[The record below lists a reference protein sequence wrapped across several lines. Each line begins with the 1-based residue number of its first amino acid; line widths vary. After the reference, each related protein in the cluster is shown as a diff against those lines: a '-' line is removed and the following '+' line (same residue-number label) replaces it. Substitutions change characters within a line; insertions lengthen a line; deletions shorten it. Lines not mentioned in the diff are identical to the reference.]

1 VAENFAI
8 SKAASILEAIANN
21 PVPANTTDLA
31 SQLGMPRQTVH
42 RILTQLC
49 EVGLVARD
57 TARQRFFIG
66 GRLRALSLATLVH
79 AHVDTAAN
87 LILRGLVDEV
97 HETCNI
103 GMLDG
108 YEVVYLNRVECDWP
122 LRVQLRPG
130 SRVPAYCTAI
140 GKLLLAHLPPSDQ
153 RRLLEGMKL
162 RRLTPHTRTSMSEL
176 NADLHDIAR
185 RGYSL
190 NDQEDTLG
198 LVAVAVPI
206 VDSQGQVVAGLALH
220 ALEARMPLAQ
230 ALKQLPL
237 LRRTAAKLSPVLFN
251 PGVAPKKRDAKS
263 QIC

>member
-1 VAENFAI
+1 MAENFAI

-49 EVGLVARD
+49 DVGLVARD

-66 GRLRALSLATLVH
+66 ARLRALSLATLVH
-79 AHVDTAAN
+79 AHVDSAAN

-108 YEVVYLNRVECDWP
+108 DEVVYLNRVECDWP

-140 GKLLLAHLPPSDQ
+140 GKLLLAHLPPADQ
-153 RRLLEGMKL
+153 QRLLEGMQL
-162 RRLTPHTRTSMSEL
+162 RRLTPNTRTSISDL
-176 NADLHDIAR
+176 NADLRDIAR
-185 RGYSL
+185 RGYSV

-198 LVAVAVPI
+198 LVAVAVPV
-206 VDSQGQVVAGLALH
+206 VDSHGRVVAAVALH

-237 LRRTAAKLSPVLFN
+237 LRRTAAKLSSVLFN
-251 PGVAPKKRDAKS
+251 AGAAPVKRDA
-263 QIC
+263 Q